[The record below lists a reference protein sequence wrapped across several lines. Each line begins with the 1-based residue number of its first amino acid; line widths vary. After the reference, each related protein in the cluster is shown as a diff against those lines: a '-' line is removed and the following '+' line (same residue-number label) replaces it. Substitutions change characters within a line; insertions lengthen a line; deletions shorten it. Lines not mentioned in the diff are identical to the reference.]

1 MKPPVL
7 VCFNLHGDRA
17 NHIRLLAMRFT
28 IRVRLVKPEEHGQTL
43 AALCG
48 LEAPED
54 APPATAPVTE
64 EMLVLGNFTPELI
77 NAFLGGFRQAK
88 IPPVELKAVLTDT
101 NARWNAATLCAQ
113 LSEERDALAAARGAS
128 PIL

>member
-17 NHIRLLAMRFT
+17 NRIRLLAMRFT
-28 IRVRLVKPEEHGQTL
+28 IRVRPVKPEEHGQTL

-48 LEAPED
+48 LEALEN
-54 APPATAPVTE
+54 APPAAEPVME

-88 IPPVELKAVLTDT
+88 IPPVELKAVLTAT
-101 NARWNAATLCAQ
+101 NAHWNAAKLYEQ
-113 LSEERDALAAARGAS
+113 LREERDAMAAARS
-128 PIL
+128 VNPTP